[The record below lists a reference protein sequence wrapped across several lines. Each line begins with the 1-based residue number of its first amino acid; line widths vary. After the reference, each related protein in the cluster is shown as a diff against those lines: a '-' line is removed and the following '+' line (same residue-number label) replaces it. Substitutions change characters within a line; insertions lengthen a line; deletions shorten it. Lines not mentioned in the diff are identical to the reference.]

1 MQTLHDMELLQRA
14 HDDAVAEANCAAVAI
29 AELVAEGHR
38 PGKEDIDRYR
48 VARLGVE
55 STRRD
60 LEYCLQIEFNEL
72 NMKF

>member
-14 HDDAVAEANCAAVAI
+14 HDDAVAEANSAAVAI

-38 PGKEDIDRYR
+38 PGKDDIDRYR

-55 STRRD
+55 ST

>member
-14 HDDAVAEANCAAVAI
+14 HDDAVAEANSSAVAI

-38 PGKEDIDRYR
+38 PGNEDIDRYR